1 MPRRKKKSPF
11 PIYLAI
17 GGGLLL
23 IAIAIF
29 LVNQNTAT
37 NPLTASSNEEVQVA
51 TIERVTVKD
60 AKDALDAGTAI
71 FVDVRAADVY
81 AVSHIPGALSIPLED
96 VEARLSELNP
106 DQWIITYC
114 T

>member
-1 MPRRKKKSPF
+1 MPQRKKKSPF
-11 PIYLAI
+11 PIYLAF

-37 NPLTASSNEEVQVA
+37 NPLNASSNEEVQVA
-51 TIERVTVKD
+51 TIERVTVKE

-96 VEARLSELNP
+96 VEARLSELDP
-106 DQWIITYC
+106 EQWIITYC